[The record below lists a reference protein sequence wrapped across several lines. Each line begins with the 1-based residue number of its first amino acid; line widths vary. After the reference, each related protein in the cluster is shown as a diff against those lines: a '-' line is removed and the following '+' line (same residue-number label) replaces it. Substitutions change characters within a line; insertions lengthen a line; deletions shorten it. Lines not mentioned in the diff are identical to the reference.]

1 MTFSQTPNLAC
12 QKYLFSLPEQL
23 HYLNC
28 AYMSPLS
35 QQVEAAGI
43 QGIQRKRNPSTIKPK
58 DFFNESAQVR
68 ERFARLVNAGEE
80 QRIAILPSVS
90 YGMAIVA
97 RNLQVESG
105 QNIVVIHEQFPSNVY
120 PWQRLCQAG
129 ATLRTVVP
137 PNITTGRGQAWN
149 EGLLDAIDSSTAL
162 VALPHFHW
170 TDGTRF
176 DLTAIGRKA
185 REVGA
190 ALVVDGTQSIGAF
203 PFDVQQIQPDA
214 LICGAYK
221 FLLGPYSIAL
231 GYFGSRFDDG
241 IPIEEN
247 WINRLGSEDFTRLV
261 DYESRY
267 QPGAIRY
274 DVGERSNPILLP
286 MVIAALDHLLEWKP
300 ERIQAYSQELI
311 RPLRQLLQPL
321 GYWIEDASWC
331 GAHLFGIRIPSS
343 FEMQAVQ
350 SALAA
355 HRVAVSVRGN
365 ALRVSPNVYNDVSDI
380 TALAEALTRQA
391 RVVLG

>member
-1 MTFSQTPNLAC
+1 MRSTLNLAC
-12 QKYLFSLPEQL
+12 QKHLFSLPEKL

-43 QGIQRKRNPSTIKPK
+43 GGIQRKRNPSTIQPK
-58 DFFNESAQVR
+58 DFFDESDRLR
-68 ERFARLVNAGEE
+68 ERFAHLVNAQQS

-97 RNLQVESG
+97 RNLQVSPG
-105 QNIVVIHEQFPSNVY
+105 QNIVVVHEQFPSNLY
-120 PWQRLCQAG
+120 CWQRLCQAG
-129 ATLRTVVP
+129 ATLRTVLP
-137 PNITTGRGQAWN
+137 PNITIGRGQAWN
-149 EGLLDAIDSSTAL
+149 ERLLEAIDSSTAL

-176 DLTAIGRKA
+176 DLIAIGRKA

-190 ALVVDGTQSIGAF
+190 VLVVDGTQSVGAF
-203 PFDVQQIQPDA
+203 PFDVEQIQPDA

-221 FLLGPYSIAL
+221 FLLAPYSIAL
-231 GYFGSRFDDG
+231 GYFGNRFDNG
-241 IPIEEN
+241 IPLEEN
-247 WINRLGSEDFTRLV
+247 WINRLGSEDFTKLV

-300 ERIQAYSQELI
+300 ERIQNYCSELI
-311 RPLRQLLQPL
+311 RPLRHMLQPL
-321 GYWIEDASWC
+321 GYWMEDASEC

-343 FEMQAVQ
+343 FDMQAIQ
-350 SALAA
+350 SALAI

-380 TALAEALTRQA
+380 AALASVLTSQA
-391 RVVLG
+391 RIVLG

>member
-1 MTFSQTPNLAC
+1 MKMISSQTLNLDC
-12 QKYLFSLPEQL
+12 QKHLFSLPEKL

-43 QGIQRKRNPSTIKPK
+43 SGIQRKRNPLTIQPQ
-58 DFFNESAQVR
+58 DFFDQSACLR
-68 ERFARLVNAGEE
+68 ERFARLVNVTQE

-97 RNLQVESG
+97 RNLQISPG
-105 QNIVVIHEQFPSNVY
+105 QNIVVVHEQFPSNLY
-120 PWQRLCQAG
+120 CWQRLCQAG
-129 ATLRTVVP
+129 ITLRTVVP
-137 PNITTGRGQAWN
+137 PNITIGRGQAWN
-149 EGLLDAIDSSTAL
+149 ELLLEAIDSSTAL

-176 DLTAIGRKA
+176 DLTAIGSKV

-203 PFDVQQIQPDA
+203 PFDVQHIQPDA

-231 GYFGSRFDDG
+231 GYFGNRFDNG
-241 IPIEEN
+241 IPLEEN

-286 MVIAALDHLLEWKP
+286 MAIAALDHLLEWKP
-300 ERIQAYSQELI
+300 ERIQTYCSELI
-311 RPLRQLLQPL
+311 QSLRHLLQPL
-321 GYWIEDASWC
+321 GYWMEDASAC
-331 GAHLFGIRIPSS
+331 GAHLFGIRIPSN
-343 FEMQAVQ
+343 FDMQAIQ
-350 SALAA
+350 TALATN
-355 HRVAVSVRGN
+355 RVAVSVRGN

-380 TALAEALTRQA
+380 TALASVLTSQA
-391 RVVLG
+391 RFS